1 MQSNIHKKP
10 HGYIQLLHAYKKTDA
25 PHIMLAKRIKL
36 EASKSQ
42 PCDQFNCLLL
52 YYNRVLAFRLK
63 IKPKAT
69 QTTPPAREY
78 KR

>member
-1 MQSNIHKKP
+1 
-10 HGYIQLLHAYKKTDA
+10 LL
-25 PHIMLAKRIKL
+25 
-36 EASKSQ
+36 
-42 PCDQFNCLLL
+42 DQFSCLLL